1 MDKLIQQIAA
11 KINLSPTLKTAI
23 ESSFIREE
31 IPKKKQLLREF
42 QYCRKLY
49 FLEKGTV
56 RTFYHHEGKEI
67 TSWFYNE
74 DNFVSS
80 WHSFYSQNPSFEYI
94 ETVEDSI
101 LYSIEY
107 HDYQKLLNNNTDFE
121 RFGRLMAEEYII
133 FIDQYSKG
141 YMFLS
146 AREKYDQLLSYFP
159 DIELRVKLGYIA
171 SFLGITQETLSRIRS
186 KK

>member
-1 MDKLIQQIAA
+1 MQQIAA
-11 KINLSPTLKTAI
+11 KITHSPLLKTTI
-23 ESSFIREE
+23 ERSFVREDF
-31 IPKKKQLLREF
+31 PKKKQLLREF

-74 DNFVSS
+74 GNFVSS
-80 WHSFYSQNPSFEYI
+80 WHSFYSQKPSFEYI
-94 ETVEDSI
+94 ETLEDSV

-107 HDYQKLLNNNTDFE
+107 SEYQKLLNTSPDFE

-133 FIDQYSKG
+133 FIDQYSKA

-146 AREKYDQLLSYFP
+146 AKEKYEQLLSYFP

-186 KK
+186 QK